1 MTSRQLAAFAFLAV
15 AWGSSFLFIRVL
27 VTHGLTP
34 VGVSFSR
41 TSLGLAVL
49 LPLAWRLRHTFP
61 RDRRTWAMLAA
72 LGAVN
77 FAVPWT
83 LFGLGA
89 RYVPSGVGTIA
100 NASNPL
106 WAGVLALAFV
116 PAERISPA
124 RVAGL
129 VAGFFGVAVLMQERV
144 DGFDRESMLGIPPML
159 LATLCYAV
167 SALAIRRWLA
177 HVPALA
183 LTIGQ
188 VSCATVFLAPAVL
201 ATGAFGGIVFG
212 WREWASLIALGCVGS
227 GLAVVAYMQLIRE
240 MGAVRAS
247 VVTYLMPPVGVF
259 LGWLLLSEPLTW
271 SMAAG
276 STLILGGVA
285 LVQFGLPFPGAGR
298 RPARVIPPAP

>member
-1 MTSRQLAAFAFLAV
+1 MTPRQLAAFAFLAV

-27 VTHGLTP
+27 VTHGLSP
-34 VGVSFSR
+34 FGVSLSR
-41 TSLGLAVL
+41 TALGLAVL
-49 LPLAWRLRHTFP
+49 LPLAWRIRQTFP
-61 RDRRTWAMLAA
+61 RERRTWAMLAA

-106 WAGVLALAFV
+106 WAAALALAFV
-116 PAERISPA
+116 PSERVSPA

-129 VAGFFGVAVLMQERV
+129 TAGFFGVAILMQERV
-144 DGFDRESMLGIPPML
+144 EGFDRESLLGIPPML
-159 LATLCYAV
+159 LATFCYAV
-167 SALAIRRWLA
+167 SALAIRRWLP

-188 VSCATVFLAPAVL
+188 VGWATVFLAPVAL
-201 ATGAFGGIVFG
+201 ATGAFSQIDFG
-212 WREWASLIALGCVGS
+212 WREWASLAALGCIGS

-259 LGWLLLSEPLTW
+259 LGWLLLDEALTW

-276 STLILGGVA
+276 SVLILGGVA
-285 LVQFGLPFPGAGR
+285 LVQFGLPFLAGVR
-298 RPARVIPPAP
+298 RSAPAAPPAP